1 MMPQACLHLQFSL
14 CLPRS
19 SMRPASGQ
27 PVYTRLYRVTQVEVA
42 TYPKD
47 DPAAK
52 KRMPNYEDT
61 RYQAGTEVLTFVS
74 DQYFCM
80 RRVQRNADGTPVV
93 NEVPFEEQLQLYPL
107 KQVLLSGTVVTDPE
121 EAAKM
126 VSDTLKLEQR
136 QPRKDGKPIGP
147 FTAASKVTYCPL
159 ECRLWPLDHGSTV
172 RNFLRAL
179 RDLRDRPVAAEL
191 NAGLDEASRLR
202 MTDDTDSETEV

>member
-1 MMPQACLHLQFSL
+1 
-14 CLPRS
+14 
-19 SMRPASGQ
+19 MRPASGQ

-107 KQVLLSGTVVTDPE
+107 KQVLLSDTVVTDPE

-147 FTAASKVTYCPL
+147 FTAASTCQQGYVLPA
-159 ECRLWPLDHGSTV
+159 GVSTV
-172 RNFLRAL
+172 ATGSRLDCSQL
-179 RDLRDRPVAAEL
+179 PSGS
-191 NAGLDEASRLR
+191 AGLARS
-202 MTDDTDSETEV
+202 TGGG